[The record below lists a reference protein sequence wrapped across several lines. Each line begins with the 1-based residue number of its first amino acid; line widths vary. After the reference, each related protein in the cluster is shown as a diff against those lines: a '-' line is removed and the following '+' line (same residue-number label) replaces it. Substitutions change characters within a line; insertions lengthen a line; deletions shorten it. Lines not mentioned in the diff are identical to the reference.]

1 MFIFGVLLLSFAN
14 AQTDKMFTSG
24 AFTVQASTTEMF
36 RFSSI
41 LGVGPF
47 ISMSITNSETTSVS
61 VTVTWQLFA
70 TSFLTSDF
78 ALLNSGLAN
87 IGASVQSYAALSFL
101 LQAGFTIS
109 TTPTNA
115 MVSAVV
121 MFPSPDAITA
131 NLLQQ
136 TNVNAGVLRYDSTT
150 QAYFSVPCKYV
161 QSPYEFEATLSP
173 LAGQYAI
180 TAINQQVTVS
190 TSAMI
195 ATVVAPANSN
205 QTFGF
210 AVVST
215 TAPDLKIKF
224 QSSSQTNITCTPLMT
239 PPQHSA
245 PSQKGA
251 WVNAYWNIKL
261 SNTQAQH
268 MSTVTYWYTDAQ
280 VQAAAQAVNVTTA
293 DATMLAL
300 YWADQ
305 GGAWMKADTT
315 VDVSAKAATCMTT
328 HFSDWS
334 IYYKASGAAIKAQ
347 MGVLVTLIML
357 ALYL

>member
-1 MFIFGVLLLSFAN
+1 LLSFAN
-14 AQTDKMFTSG
+14 AQTDKIWTSG

-61 VTVTWQLFA
+61 VAVTWQLFA

-87 IGASVQSYAALSFL
+87 MGANMVQSYAALSFVF
-101 LQAGFTIS
+101 QAGFTIS

-131 NLLQQ
+131 SLLQQ
-136 TNVNAGVLRYDSTT
+136 TNVDAGVVKYDSTT
-150 QAYFSVPCKYV
+150 QAYVRVPCKYV
-161 QSPYEFEATLSP
+161 QSPYEFEATLAPIS
-173 LAGQYAI
+173 GQYAI

-245 PSQKGA
+245 PSVKGA
-251 WVNAYWNIKL
+251 W
-261 SNTQAQH
+261 
-268 MSTVTYWYTDAQ
+268 STHI
-280 VQAAAQAVNVTTA
+280 
-293 DATMLAL
+293 
-300 YWADQ
+300 
-305 GGAWMKADTT
+305 GI
-315 VDVSAKAATCMTT
+315 S
-328 HFSDWS
+328 S
-334 IYYKASGAAIKAQ
+334 
-347 MGVLVTLIML
+347 
-357 ALYL
+357 